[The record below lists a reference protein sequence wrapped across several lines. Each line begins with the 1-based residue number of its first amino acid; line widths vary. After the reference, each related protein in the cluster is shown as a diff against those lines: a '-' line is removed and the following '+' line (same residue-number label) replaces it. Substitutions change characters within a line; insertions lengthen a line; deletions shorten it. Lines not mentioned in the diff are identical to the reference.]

1 MMKSKTK
8 RALALVLAVI
18 LSLSALGTAAF
29 ATEGEGP
36 AYEYTDA
43 YVINY
48 AKTDLGEY
56 DAQAPYLYAS
66 PHLGSMQIRNLDTGK
81 MESWYT
87 SQQVY
92 NLINTTKLAAGG
104 EGAYASLGAYCVDA
118 CISARGGYA
127 YRRVNLE
134 DSTYFDD
141 AAAARIRSIYLH
153 SFPYIKSISDIEAAA
168 NAWLAE
174 NLTDYTPIT
183 GLTGAEVI
191 TATQYSIWQVANGDD
206 VVGKR
211 PYIMTDDYTAE
222 SLEGEVVYIQDEY
235 VDCTEDASD
244 NTANNITLLNQYL
257 LALEGMAPSQ
267 KAAADASFVS
277 TAMAVTGAAGSYT
290 ITVDVTVDVTVSD
303 SDDMVLAAI
312 LGEQKQN
319 VQILPGTDTYRFTFT
334 DAARVE
340 NVYLEINGTQTVADV
355 FLFDADGDRD
365 ASQSMVAYDDSALP
379 VHAEAVVEPE
389 RVLNFFKTT
398 YEVQEDGSVV
408 RVPLEG
414 IAFDIYFVATMDD
427 FTSGAVTLP
436 DAPNA
441 ADYEKVG
448 SVTTGADGKAVFNLT
463 QLGLEDGIYLV
474 AEQEH
479 PAILEPAAPFFVAV
493 PMMNDAGDGWN
504 YSVTVEPKN
513 QVVPG
518 PDIRKDVTE
527 IENDEDTFDVDA
539 AHTWIIRTDIPADLA
554 GGKLYV
560 ISDTLDHRLTYLG
573 NLEVKVGKITDKAH
587 TETVTLEID
596 THYTLSVSTTE
607 DEALG
612 TIDGFTVSL
621 TPAGMALAAQTAG
634 EDYENYEIR
643 VYFDAAIDSDA
654 SMGEAIPN
662 QAQLDYINSAGYVF
676 DSESDKPVVYT
687 AGVRIVKFDAADD
700 TKFLAGAEFRI
711 ARPATAAEIAAGLS
725 SKLVI
730 GGTAVDVVYPEF
742 YIDEAL
748 TQKASSVTTDA
759 NGNAI
764 VYGLAYGQYF
774 LVEVKAPENYHLL
787 SSPVDVILDD
797 VSHLEAAAVKVANSS
812 EFLLPST
819 GGSGTVVLTIVG
831 IAMLLCGAA
840 VLLLGRKKR
849 EF

>member
-48 AKTDLGEY
+48 AKTDLGDY
-56 DAQAPYLYAS
+56 AAQAPYLYAS

-153 SFPYIKSISDIEAAA
+153 SFPYIKDLSAIEAAA

-183 GLTGAEVI
+183 GLTGAEII

-235 VDCTEDASD
+235 VDCTEEKGD

-290 ITVDVTVDVTVSD
+290 VTVNVTVDVTVSD
-303 SDDMVLAAI
+303 SDDMVLTAI
-312 LGEQKQN
+312 LGEQEQN
-319 VQILPGTDTYRFTFT
+319 VQLLPGTADYSFTFAT
-334 DAARVE
+334 ASVE
-340 NVYLEINGTQTVADV
+340 NVYLEINGTQKVADV
-355 FLFDADGDRD
+355 FLFDADGDRA

-398 YEVQEDGSVV
+398 YEPQEDGSVV

-414 IAFDIYFVATMDD
+414 IVFDIYFVATMDA

-436 DAPNA
+436 DAPDA

-448 SVTTGADGKAVFNLT
+448 AVTTGADGKAVFNLT

-474 AEQEH
+474 VEQAH
-479 PAILEPAAPFFVAV
+479 PAIVEPAAPFFVAV

-554 GGKLYV
+554 GGKRYV

-573 NLEVKVGKITDKAH
+573 NLGVKVGKITDKAH

-607 DEALG
+607 DETLG
-612 TIDGFTVSL
+612 KIDSFTVSL
-621 TPAGMALAAQTAG
+621 TEAGMALAAQTAG

-676 DSESDKPVVYT
+676 DAESDKPVVYT
-687 AGVRIVKFDAADD
+687 AGVRIIKFDAADE

-711 ARPATAAEIAAGLS
+711 ARPATAEEIAAGLS

-730 GGTAVDVVYPEF
+730 GGTALDVVYPEF

-748 TQKASSVTTDA
+748 TRKASSVITDE

-787 SSPVDVILDD
+787 SSPVEVTLDD
-797 VSHLEAAAVKVANSS
+797 VSHLEAAAIKVANSS

-819 GGSGTVVLTIVG
+819 GGSGTVILTVAG
-831 IAMLLCGAA
+831 IAMLCSAAA
-840 VLLLGRKKR
+840 VLLLSGKKR
-849 EF
+849 EA